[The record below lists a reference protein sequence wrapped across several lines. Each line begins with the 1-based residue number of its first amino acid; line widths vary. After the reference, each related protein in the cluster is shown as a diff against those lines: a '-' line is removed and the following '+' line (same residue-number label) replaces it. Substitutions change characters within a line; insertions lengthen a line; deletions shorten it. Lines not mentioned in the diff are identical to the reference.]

1 MSLGHVL
8 YPKWLISDWD
18 ARTCCSFFFF
28 EMLSTLNN
36 SGSYVC
42 VSVFSFFFCYH
53 HLISGE
59 VCISCLVLACI
70 ICTSVFWSDHVS
82 RARSTVGPQKKLFDR
97 RDLTSPLLCTIVCF
111 SLKSLLNRSEMIS
124 WREGQPKK
132 SWKKLWSDVEATKV
146 PLRSVLQ
153 STLWWW
159 PPLSSHHLFI
169 LASCLWEPPP
179 SQYTAAQH
187 CSIPLL
193 STYKWNLF
201 YLMFST
207 EFPSSFLHFLLLVVL
222 LCLSP
227 AVVSH
232 LWGGVLCR
240 TRASPLLLTSSS
252 GSSSMHYLR
261 RSSSSVRR
269 RQRRRSLRFSANRVL
284 RGNFQSILT

>member
-1 MSLGHVL
+1 M
-8 YPKWLISDWD
+8 I
-18 ARTCCSFFFF
+18 
-28 EMLSTLNN
+28 
-36 SGSYVC
+36 YVR

-70 ICTSVFWSDHVS
+70 ICTRVFWSDHVS
-82 RARSTVGPQKKLFDR
+82 RARSTVGPQNKLFDR

-227 AVVSH
+227 AVVSLTYGVGCYVGRETH
-232 LWGGVLCR
+232 PSCSLLLLAVAACTIFVAHHRQCDDDNDGDLFVSVPIECSVEISNPSWLNFACPEISGGVCVCVCAIAL
-240 TRASPLLLTSSS
+240 
-252 GSSSMHYLR
+252 
-261 RSSSSVRR
+261 
-269 RQRRRSLRFSANRVL
+269 N
-284 RGNFQSILT
+284 